1 MTSDICALV
10 GELHIVYQYDETC
23 TVTMDQDGVLVE
35 YKVFISIPIGILDMY
50 RVLKKFLLYMF
61 ELIIFSS

>member
-10 GELHIVYQYDETC
+10 GELHIVYQYDEIC

-35 YKVFISIPIGILDMY
+35 YKV
-50 RVLKKFLLYMF
+50 LKICQLYIF
-61 ELIIFSS
+61 GLIIL